1 MDGIVFTEAKLE
13 GGWLMLRPSREDM
26 GKAMAFIRKKK
37 DRLYEAAL
45 KEHRKKRSLDANA
58 YAWVLIG
65 KLSEA
70 MRLPPVEVYRQ
81 AIQNIGGN
89 FEVLPV
95 REDAAEHFRRV
106 WESQGLGW
114 PCVDMGQSKIS
125 GYRNLRVYYGSSTY
139 DTRQMSA
146 LIDTLVQDCKALDI
160 ETLSDEKLS
169 AMMEGWNA

>member
-26 GKAMAFIRKKK
+26 GKAMAFVRKKK

-169 AMMEGWNA
+169 AMMEGWGA